1 LFITIFPT
9 EIKLCV
15 FLNESDIV
23 FTTEPA
29 VSTGFQEI
37 RKAIAS
43 HCGRIVYTGNPIGQ
57 RHGLW
62 SQWERKITQ
71 HTQRKCHIGFT
82 CKVISLLRASDDTR
96 VAHTVVPGNYTA
108 QNHISTL
115 ARCSNKTPL

>member
-9 EIKLCV
+9 DIKLYL

-29 VSTGFQEI
+29 VSAGFQEK
-37 RKAIAS
+37 RKAVVS
-43 HCGRIVYTGNPIGQ
+43 HCWCIVYTGNPIGQ

-62 SQWERKITQ
+62 SHWERKITQ
-71 HTQRKCHIGFT
+71 HTQRKCHIGFAYQ
-82 CKVISLLRASDDTR
+82 VISLLRAFYDTR
-96 VAHTVVPGNYTA
+96 VVQTVVRGNYTA

-115 ARCSNKTPL
+115 ARC